1 MSPQLEHTQQV
12 LESLGEAL
20 KTELTAVYQYLLHAR
35 VCRNWGY
42 LKLAETNRKESLDEM
57 EHATAIID
65 RILFL
70 KGTPNMTDL
79 APIKESNDVKEQF
92 ESDLALETEAISR
105 LNAAV
110 KVATEAGDSVS
121 RQLFDK
127 ILADEDHHQ
136 DYLEGQLHIINEVG
150 LTGYLA
156 QQFKE

>member
-1 MSPQLEHTQQV
+1 MSPQLDQTEQV
-12 LESLGEAL
+12 LESLSEAL

-42 LKLAETNRKESLDEM
+42 LKLAEANRKESLEEM

-70 KGTPNMTDL
+70 KGTPNMTAL
-79 APIKESNDVKEQF
+79 SAIKECSDVKEQF
-92 ESDLALETEAISR
+92 ENDLALETEAISR

-110 KVATEAGDSVS
+110 QVATDAGDHVS

-136 DYLEGQLHIINEVG
+136 DYLEGQLHVINEVG
-150 LTGYLA
+150 LTAYLA

>member
-1 MSPQLEHTQQV
+1 MSPQLDRNERV

-20 KTELTAVYQYLLHAR
+20 KTELTAVYQYLLHSR

-42 LKLAETNRKESLDEM
+42 SKLAETNRKESLEEM

-79 APIKESNDVKEQF
+79 AEIKECSDAKEQF
-92 ESDLALETEAISR
+92 ENDLALETEAISR

-110 KVATEAGDSVS
+110 KVATEAEDHVT

-127 ILADEDHHQ
+127 ILADEDHHL
-136 DYLEGQLHIINEVG
+136 DYLRSEERRVG
-150 LTGYLA
+150 NTRI
-156 QQFKE
+156 

>member
-1 MSPQLEHTQQV
+1 MSPQLDQTEQV
-12 LESLGEAL
+12 LESLSEAL

-42 LKLAETNRKESLDEM
+42 LKLAETNRKESLEEM

-70 KGTPNMTDL
+70 KGTPNMTAL
-79 APIKESNDVKEQF
+79 SAIKECSDVKEQF
-92 ESDLALETEAISR
+92 ENDLALETEAISR

-110 KVATEAGDSVS
+110 QVATDAGDHVS

-136 DYLEGQLHIINEVG
+136 DYLEGQLHVINEVG
-150 LTGYLA
+150 LTAYLA

>member
-1 MSPQLEHTQQV
+1 
-12 LESLGEAL
+12 
-20 KTELTAVYQYLLHAR
+20 
-35 VCRNWGY
+35 
-42 LKLAETNRKESLDEM
+42 M

-65 RILFL
+65 RILYL

-79 APIKESNDVKEQF
+79 SVIKECNDVKEQF

-110 KVATEAGDSVS
+110 KVATEAEDNVT

-136 DYLEGQLHIINEVG
+136 DYLEGQLHIISEVG
-150 LTGYLA
+150 LGVYLSR
-156 QQFKE
+156 QVSE

>member
-1 MSPQLEHTQQV
+1 MSPQLDRTEQV
-12 LESLGEAL
+12 LECLSEAL

-42 LKLAETNRKESLDEM
+42 LKLAEHNRKEMLDEM

-79 APIKESNDVKEQF
+79 AEVKQCSDVKVQI
-92 ESDLALETEAISR
+92 ESDLALETEAIAR

-110 KVATEAGDSVS
+110 KVASEM
-121 RQLFDK
+121 
-127 ILADEDHHQ
+127 E
-136 DYLEGQLHIINEVG
+136 
-150 LTGYLA
+150 
-156 QQFKE
+156 